1 MSGWI
6 RKNNNKRKLPQWM
19 VKLECD
25 ERFVFKVPSLQQVAA
40 ASIVGNQTFL
50 KFDEIEKYAFKH
62 CAKDK
67 LVHIV
72 YKEGDE
78 RESYVKEI
86 KSADYIYHNNC
97 WYQKNIE
104 TAFPFQSYDVV
115 HKSLVKTFPNER
127 KLASCKR
134 RLFD

>member
-62 CAKDK
+62 CAK
-67 LVHIV
+67 
-72 YKEGDE
+72 
-78 RESYVKEI
+78 EI